1 MLKQYFVKQAIKEIE
16 IEQFIKESFPM
27 GDYSKIEIQRTPLG
41 IKIVIYTNKPGRIIG
56 RSGRNINEMTD
67 AIKERFGLENPQLD
81 VKTIRNPD
89 LDAKLVAKQI
99 VSSLERGFNYKK
111 IGNIMIRR
119 VMDAGAVG
127 AQIVISGKFG
137 TGKGATAKFLEGYLK
152 HCGQPAKELVDY
164 GFEEANTRPGK
175 IGVKVKIMR
184 HFMDI
189 DGTIRTTRPGK
200 DEVEQQGQAIVEEIQ
215 KEAAPA
221 EEKAPIKEKP
231 VEKKKEERR
240 DSGVN
245 PKASGSNPPSGQQK
259 KEAKPKTTKE
269 KAEKKVPEEKEGR
282 RDSGV
287 NPKASGSNPPSG
299 QEGEK
304 VKNPE

>member
-1 MLKQYFVKQAIKEIE
+1 MLKQYFVKQSIKELE
-16 IEQFIKESFPM
+16 IEKFIKESFPM

-41 IKIVIYTNKPGRIIG
+41 IKIVIFTNKPGRIIG

-89 LDAKLVAKQI
+89 LDAKLVAKSI

-127 AQIVISGKFG
+127 AEIVISGKFG

-175 IGVKVKIMR
+175 IGVKVKIMK
-184 HFMDI
+184 HYMDI
-189 DGTIRTTRPGK
+189 DGTLRSTRPGK
-200 DEVEQQGQAIVEEIQ
+200 GEIEQQGQEIVEEIQ
-215 KEAAPA
+215 KTEEPKVEAEVK
-221 EEKAPIKEKP
+221 EEKPA
-231 VEKKKEERR
+231 EKKKEGKRQE
-240 DSGVN
+240 
-245 PKASGSNPPSGQQK
+245 PLSGQQK
-259 KEAKPKTTKE
+259 KEPKP
-269 KAEKKVPEEKEGR
+269 KAEKKKVEKKEE
-282 RDSGV
+282 
-287 NPKASGSNPPSG
+287 
-299 QEGEK
+299 EK
-304 VKNPE
+304 VKSPEE